1 MSIWQQLAS
10 RVLLS
15 LMLLSAFLAA
25 PFHHDHQDDPSH
37 SHGDWLGHS
46 HLSPL
51 HPTSE
56 IEAAE
61 TPGQPQ
67 DWVAGTVEPSQL
79 LVCVLL
85 CEPAAPRP
93 AEGRLELCHARL
105 PGHDPPGQTHRIPRA
120 PPV

>member
-1 MSIWQQLAS
+1 MSVWQQLAS

-15 LMLLSAFLAA
+15 LVLLSTFWAA

-46 HLSPL
+46 HLSPFHL
-51 HPTSE
+51 DAE

-61 TPGQPQ
+61 TPAQPQ
-67 DWVAGTVEPSQL
+67 DWVAATVEPSRA
-79 LVCVLL
+79 LVALMRS
-85 CEPAAPRP
+85 EPSECRP
-93 AEGRLELCHARL
+93 AVGRLELCQARL
-105 PGHDPPGQTHRIPRA
+105 PGHDPPSRTQTIPRA